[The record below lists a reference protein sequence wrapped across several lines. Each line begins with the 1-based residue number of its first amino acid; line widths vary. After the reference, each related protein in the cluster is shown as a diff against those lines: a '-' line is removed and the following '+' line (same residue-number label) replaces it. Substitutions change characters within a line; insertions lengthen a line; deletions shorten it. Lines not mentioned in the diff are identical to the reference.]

1 MNKKLL
7 TLFFLSG
14 ATALIYQL
22 VWTRLLTLFFGSTTL
37 AVSTVLTAFMGGLAL
52 GAALLGKRADTAAR
66 PIRFYAWLELGIG
79 LFAVA
84 TPLLFSWVESLY
96 IAIQGSQSLGFWG
109 AAALRFGLAI
119 LLLLPPTLLMGG
131 TLPVLSKFFLRDQTR
146 ETGNTLGILYFI
158 NTAGAVV
165 GTLAAGLFLLQWL
178 GTHRLLLAGG
188 VVNAGIFLF
197 AYRWQSHTGHE
208 PARASMKK
216 PRADSRWSYHAVLA
230 TAALFVSGLAALI
243 YEVMWTRVLTLIIGS
258 SIYAFTIMLATFLT
272 GIALGSVIVSR
283 FLSAKVRK
291 IGLLA
296 LCQVMI
302 GVFALI
308 TASIFGLLPDTFVAL
323 YGTFGDRFSLFLT
336 ANFLLCFLVMV
347 PATLFMG
354 ASFPVAG
361 AVVVDTFGRCGR
373 RIGLLYAGNTLGAI
387 LGAFL
392 AGFVLLPWLG
402 VQNTLVLTIL
412 INLTCGLV
420 LALAALEKKSP
431 ARGYVTPALAASL
444 IFTLVFLWQ
453 PSWDRLRMTS
463 GPYAYPDHYLKRSI
477 SERLKNVEQ
486 LFYREGPIATVSVI
500 QEGEHTR
507 LLVDGKTDAGNF
519 MDMTTQVLVAHL
531 PLLIKPDAK
540 DVLVIGF
547 ASGITAGAVGR
558 HEVKRID
565 CVEIEPAMQ
574 EASAFF
580 AVENYRIQDDPRF
593 NLIIDD
599 GRSYV
604 LTTKR
609 RYDIVISE
617 PSNPWQTGSSRLFTR
632 EAFLNARQVLKKNGL
647 MVQWMHLYGVDVETF
662 RLVAR
667 TFASVFPHTTLWL
680 DPTFPDVVFIGSVDP
695 VGLDPLAIQRLYREN
710 PRLKESLSRI
720 GYAEDWSFLKA
731 FLLGDEDLKRYAGT
745 GVFNTDALPLL
756 EYRAPKSLYSATAL
770 PDNLKA
776 LSASRSAGSFP
787 AINIGNDDAVQAA
800 SVLVNWSE
808 SLAQNNFLFAAQGAL
823 ARASGFNPADAQIHS
838 RLGYLRLHAG
848 DTAQAIESFETAI
861 RLNPK
866 LGSAYANLG
875 TLYYQRGE
883 LDLARRHLR
892 RALALGEDSASIR
905 NNLAV
910 VLARMGRLEEAIR
923 EVRIALSRNAR
934 DRVAHDNLER
944 FLKLLDKRP

>member
-1 MNKKLL
+1 MHKKLL
-7 TLFFLSG
+7 SLFFLSG

-37 AVSTVLTAFMGGLAL
+37 AVSTVLTAFMGGLAM
-52 GAALLGKRADTAAR
+52 GAALLGKRADVAAR

-96 IAIQGSQSLGFWG
+96 IAIQGANTFGFWG
-109 AAALRFGLAI
+109 AASLRFGLAT
-119 LLLLPPTLLMGG
+119 LLLLPPTILMGG
-131 TLPVLSKFFLRDQTR
+131 TLPVLSKFFLRNQSRD
-146 ETGNTLGILYFI
+146 TGNTLAILYFI

-165 GTLAAGLFLLQWL
+165 GTMAAGLFLLQWL

-197 AYRWQSHTGHE
+197 AYRLQAHTGHE
-208 PARASMKK
+208 PDRHSTKR
-216 PRADSRWSYHAVLA
+216 PRADSRWSRHAVLA

-243 YEVMWTRVLTLIIGS
+243 YEVVWTRVLTLVIGS

-272 GIALGSVIVSR
+272 GIALGSLIVSR
-283 FLSAKVRK
+283 FLSTKTQK

-296 LCQVMI
+296 LCQVLI

-308 TASIFGLLPDTFVAL
+308 TASIFGQLPDAFVAL
-323 YGTFGDRFSLFLT
+323 YGAFGERFSLFLT

-412 INLTCGLV
+412 INLVSGLI
-420 LALAALEKKSP
+420 LALASLEKKSW
-431 ARGYVTPALAASL
+431 ARGYVTPAIAASL

-453 PSWDRLRMTS
+453 PSWDKLRMTS
-463 GPYAYPDHYLKRSI
+463 GPYAYAVQYQKRSI
-477 SERLKNVEQ
+477 TERLKGVEQ

-500 QEGEHTR
+500 REGAHIR

-519 MDMTTQVLVAHL
+519 RDMTTQVLVGHL

-540 DVLVIGF
+540 EVLVIGF
-547 ASGITAGAVGR
+547 ASGITAGAVAR
-558 HEVKRID
+558 HDVNRID

-580 AVENYRIQDDPRF
+580 AAENYRIQDDARF

-604 LTTKR
+604 LTTKQ
-609 RYDIVISE
+609 RYDVVISE
-617 PSNPWQTGSSRLFTR
+617 PSNPWQAGSSRLFTR
-632 EAFLNARQVLKKNGL
+632 EAFLNARKVLKENGL

-680 DPTFPDVVFIGSVDP
+680 DPSFPDVVFIGSVDKA
-695 VGLDPLAIQRLYREN
+695 GIDPLAIQRLYREN

-720 GYAEDWSFLKA
+720 GYSEDWSFLQA
-731 FLLGDEDLKRYAGT
+731 FLLGEEDFKRYAGT
-745 GVFNTDALPLL
+745 GALNTDALPLL
-756 EYRAPKSLYSATAL
+756 EYRAPKSLYSQTAL
-770 PDNLKA
+770 PDNLQA
-776 LSASRSAGSFP
+776 LSDSRSAESFP
-787 AINIGNDDAVQAA
+787 AITIGNGDPVQAA
-800 SVLVNWSE
+800 SVLGKWSE
-808 SLAQNNFLFAAQGAL
+808 SLAKNNRLSAALGAL
-823 ARASGFNPADAQIHS
+823 AHASWLNPTDALTHS

-848 DTAQAIESFETAI
+848 DTAKAIESLETAI

-866 LGSAYANLG
+866 QGSAYANLG

-883 LDLARRHLR
+883 LDLAQRHLR
-892 RALALGEDSASIR
+892 RAIALGEDSASIR
-905 NNLAV
+905 NNLSV
-910 VLARMGRLEEAIR
+910 VLARTGRLEEAIR
-923 EVRIALSRNAR
+923 EVRIALSRNAQ
-934 DRVAHDNLER
+934 DSVARGNLDR
-944 FLKLLDKRP
+944 FLKLRDKRP